1 MKKFVEGIVKKFE
14 ENLYYAFNTENETYI
29 KDFIEIHNTYQEN
42 NHDCIDYIY
51 DMNNKEDLASCV
63 KGGMTIENIV
73 NLYNTKKTQYFLL
86 PFTETYTTQSM
97 GADMLLSTI
106 FAYREEIVRDMLL
119 FPHQYKNEMYQ
130 DIIAE
135 YFRESIT

>member
-1 MKKFVEGIVKKFE
+1 MKKFVEEIVRKFE

-29 KDFIEIHNTYQEN
+29 KDFIDIHNTYQEN

-86 PFTETYTTQSM
+86 PLTETYTTQSM
-97 GADMLLSTI
+97 SADMLLSTI

>member
-1 MKKFVEGIVKKFE
+1 MKKFVEEIVRKFE

-29 KDFIEIHNTYQEN
+29 KDFLDIHNTYQEN

-86 PFTETYTTQSM
+86 PLTETYTTQSM
-97 GADMLLSTI
+97 SVDMLLSTI

>member
-1 MKKFVEGIVKKFE
+1 MKKFVEEIVRKFE

-29 KDFIEIHNTYQEN
+29 KDFIDIHNTYQEN

-86 PFTETYTTQSM
+86 PLTETYTTQSM
-97 GADMLLSTI
+97 SVDMLLSTI